1 MLNTGAAKVRGPIP
15 TANVA
20 QFMALTKKLIERDP
34 DAPGIGV
41 FHGPSGFGKTYAS
54 IWAQNKTSALR
65 VEVRDYWT
73 KKTLLKNILAE
84 AGQVAKGT
92 ISDMAEEVIRILG
105 DCPSRPLIVDEADNL
120 VERGLIETVRSIQ
133 STSTAPVILIGEEML
148 PSKIQPYERV
158 HNRVLDWVPAQP
170 SDTDDARAFAQSLCP
185 GVHIADDLLS
195 EIVRRTE
202 GRARRIV
209 VNLVRAGEV
218 AQHRGLR
225 ELTLASWGT
234 TEFFESRA
242 PAARKFGRG
251 A

>member
-1 MLNTGAAKVRGPIP
+1 MLNAGGSPVRGPIA

-20 QFMALTKKLIERDP
+20 SFMALTRKLIERDP

-54 IWAQNKTSALR
+54 IFAQNKTKAIR

-92 ISDMAEEVIRILG
+92 ISDMAEEVIRFLG
-105 DCPSRPLIVDEADNL
+105 DEPSRPLIIDEADNL

-133 STSTAPVILIGEEML
+133 STSTAPVILIGEELL
-148 PSKIQPYERV
+148 PSKIQPFERV

-170 SDTDDARAFAQSLCP
+170 ADLDDARAFAAQLCRE
-185 GVHIADDLLS
+185 VEIADDLLS
-195 EIVRRTE
+195 EIVRRSE

-209 VNLVRAGEV
+209 VNLVRAAEV
-218 AQHRGLR
+218 ARRRGLSN
-225 ELTLASWGT
+225 LTLESWGD

>member
-1 MLNTGAAKVRGPIP
+1 MLNAGGAPVRGPIA

-20 QFMALTKKLIERDP
+20 QFMALTRKLIERDP

-54 IWAQNKTSALR
+54 IFAQNKTKALR

-105 DCPSRPLIVDEADNL
+105 DDPSRPLIVDEADNL

-133 STSTAPVILIGEEML
+133 STSTAPVILIGEELL
-148 PSKIQPYERV
+148 PSKIQPFERV

-170 SDTDDARAFAQSLCP
+170 SDLDDARSFATQLCP
-185 GVHIADDLLS
+185 DAEIADDLLS
-195 EIVRRTE
+195 EIVRRSE

-209 VNLVRAGEV
+209 VNLVRAAEV
-218 AQHRGLR
+218 ARRRGVSN
-225 ELTLASWGT
+225 LTLASWGD

-242 PAARKFGRG
+242 PSARKFGRG